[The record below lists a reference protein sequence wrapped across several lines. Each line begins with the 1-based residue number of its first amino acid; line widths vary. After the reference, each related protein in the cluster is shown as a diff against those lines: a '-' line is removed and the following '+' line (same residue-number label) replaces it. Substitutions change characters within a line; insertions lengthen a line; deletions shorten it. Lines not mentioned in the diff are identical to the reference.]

1 MSRPV
6 RRRLLPIPLQR
17 VRIEGGLWGER
28 MRVNREATIPHV
40 YRKCRETGRTGVWK
54 LLVGP
59 GRAEG
64 RSHQFWDSDVAKWME
79 AAAYSLAAFPDAK
92 LERKLDDLVD
102 LMAAAQMDDGY
113 LNSHFQLTAPANR
126 WANLRDNHELYC
138 AGHLMEAAVAYY
150 EATGKRKFLD
160 VMCRYADHIDR
171 TFGPDKGKKR
181 GYPGHEEIELA
192 LVKLHRATGEGRYL
206 DLARF
211 FIDERGREP
220 KYFAAEAR
228 ARGEA
233 MPPWAGG
240 LHYWQAH
247 APVREQ
253 TTAEG
258 HSVRALYLY
267 SGMADVAAETGDAS
281 LLSACRRLWRNI
293 VRRRMYVTGS
303 VGSSAHGERFTFDY
317 DLPNETSYAETCANI
332 ALVFWAHRM
341 LQIEEDGEYADVME
355 LALHNGVLAGLSL
368 DGREFFYANRHALHL
383 GPGGPSGGGFPPA
396 RQEWFDCACCPPNIA
411 RLLAA
416 LPQYV
421 HSESDRQV
429 SVHLYAESTAHAT
442 IGGEEVVVEQHTDYP
457 WHERVRITVRPPR
470 PLAFT
475 LALRIP
481 GWCCSPRLKINGRA
495 VGLPQLARKG
505 YARIK
510 RTWHRGDRVELTLPM
525 PVERI
530 EANPH
535 VRSNAGRVAL
545 QRGPVVYCLEEM
557 DNGADLNDLALPRRA
572 ALTAKRDARLLGGT
586 VAISGAARRRSQRGW
601 RDTLYRGDPS
611 KTTAARIR
619 AIPYYLWANRKL
631 GEMLVWVRKC

>member
-17 VRIEGGLWGER
+17 ARIEGGLWAER

-40 YRKCRETGRTGVWK
+40 YRKCRERGRTEVWK

-59 GRAEG
+59 GRTGA

-79 AAAYSLAAFPDAK
+79 AAAYSLAAFPDAR
-92 LERKLDDLVD
+92 LERQIDDLVD

-220 KYFAAEAR
+220 KYFVAEAR
-228 ARGEA
+228 ARGEG

-267 SGMADVAAETGDAS
+267 SGMADVAAETGDAN

-317 DLPNETSYAETCANI
+317 DLPNETSYAETCDNI
-332 ALVFWAHRM
+332 ALLFWAHRM

-355 LALHNGVLAGLSL
+355 LALHNGVLA
-368 DGREFFYANRHALHL
+368 
-383 GPGGPSGGGFPPA
+383 
-396 RQEWFDCACCPPNIA
+396 
-411 RLLAA
+411 
-416 LPQYV
+416 
-421 HSESDRQV
+421 
-429 SVHLYAESTAHAT
+429 
-442 IGGEEVVVEQHTDYP
+442 
-457 WHERVRITVRPPR
+457 
-470 PLAFT
+470 
-475 LALRIP
+475 
-481 GWCCSPRLKINGRA
+481 
-495 VGLPQLARKG
+495 
-505 YARIK
+505 
-510 RTWHRGDRVELTLPM
+510 
-525 PVERI
+525 
-530 EANPH
+530 
-535 VRSNAGRVAL
+535 
-545 QRGPVVYCLEEM
+545 
-557 DNGADLNDLALPRRA
+557 
-572 ALTAKRDARLLGGT
+572 
-586 VAISGAARRRSQRGW
+586 
-601 RDTLYRGDPS
+601 
-611 KTTAARIR
+611 
-619 AIPYYLWANRKL
+619 
-631 GEMLVWVRKC
+631 